1 MNVSVS
7 KKETAGLIIKV
18 LIVIVIL
25 LLFSII
31 KSAFSTTYSTIPE
44 ALAGKIYYTE
54 AITEIYSFEDNSSG
68 KYSIVDYDK
77 ESNYIVATDS
87 YRFSYVINPEDN
99 NVTVTFLRDDNS
111 RTLTFIQQGLIDIT
125 NNKYFFELADK

>member
-7 KKETAGLIIKV
+7 KKETAGLIIKA
-18 LIVIVIL
+18 LIVIIVL

-31 KSAFSTTYSTIPE
+31 KSAFSTAYSTIPE

-54 AITEIYSFEDNSSG
+54 AITGIYSFEDNSSG

-77 ESNYIVATDS
+77 ESNDIVATDS

-99 NVTVTFLRDDNS
+99 NVTVTFLRNDKS
-111 RTLTFIQQGLIDIT
+111 QTLTFIKNGLLDIE
-125 NNKYFFELADK
+125 NNKYFFELIE

>member
-31 KSAFSTTYSTIPE
+31 KSAFSTTYSTTPE

-54 AITEIYSFEDNSSG
+54 AITEIYSFENSSSG

-77 ESNYIVATDS
+77 ESNDILATDNYS
-87 YRFSYVINPEDN
+87 FSYVINPEDN
-99 NVTVTFLRDDNS
+99 NVTITFLRNDKS
-111 RTLTFIQQGLIDIT
+111 QTLTFINNGLLDIE
-125 NNKYFFELADK
+125 NNKYFFELIE